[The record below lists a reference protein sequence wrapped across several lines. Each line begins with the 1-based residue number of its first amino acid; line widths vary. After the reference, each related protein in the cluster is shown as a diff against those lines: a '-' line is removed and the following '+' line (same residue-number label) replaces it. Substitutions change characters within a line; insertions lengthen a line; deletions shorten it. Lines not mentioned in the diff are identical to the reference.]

1 MLLSLII
8 LLLLLLSLY
17 SGFKRGLILQL
28 VLTIGYAI
36 SFYFA
41 LEYYQEVSNLVEM
54 MVPYPSPVS
63 SNSNPFV
70 LYGQE
75 FIFNLDQGFY
85 NGVAFIGILVLGW
98 IVTRFIGGLLNFLTE
113 IPVVKQING
122 IGGAIVGFIVQYIGI
137 FLILFLL
144 SMIPIKMIQSQFESS
159 ALARTIVS
167 DTPELSTDL
176 YNWWIEEGL
185 QEDNIEE

>member
-70 LYGQE
+70 LYGHE

-185 QEDNIEE
+185 QEDTIEE

>member
-41 LEYYQEVSNLVEM
+41 LEYYQEVSHFVEM

-85 NGVAFIGILVLGW
+85 NGAAFIGILVLGW

-159 ALARTIVS
+159 ALARKIVS

-185 QEDNIEE
+185 QEDTIEE

>member
-85 NGVAFIGILVLGW
+85 NGAAFIGILVLGW

-185 QEDNIEE
+185 QEDTIEE

>member
-1 MLLSLII
+1 MLLTLII
-8 LLLLLLSLY
+8 LVLLLLSLY

-41 LEYYQEVSNLVEM
+41 LEYYQQISDLVEM
-54 MVPYPSPVS
+54 MVPYPSPGS
-63 SNSNPFV
+63 SEASPFV

-85 NGVAFIGILVLGW
+85 NGVAFIGILFIGW
-98 IVTRFIGGLLNFLTE
+98 IITRFVGGLLNFLTE
-113 IPVVKQING
+113 IPVLKQVNA
-122 IGGAIVGFIVQYIGI
+122 IGGAIVGFIVEYVGV

-144 SMIPIKMIQSQFESS
+144 STIPIQMIQNQFESS
-159 ALARTIVS
+159 VLARTIVS
-167 DTPELSTDL
+167 ETPELSTDL
-176 YNWWIEEGL
+176 YNWWIEEGI
-185 QEDNIEE
+185 QEDGVEE

>member
-28 VLTIGYAI
+28 VVTIGYAI

-185 QEDNIEE
+185 QEDTIEE

>member
-185 QEDNIEE
+185 QEDTIEE

>member
-17 SGFKRGLILQL
+17 SGFKKGLILQL

-185 QEDNIEE
+185 QEDTIEE

>member
-41 LEYYQEVSNLVEM
+41 LEYYQEVSHFVEM

-75 FIFNLDQGFY
+75 FNFNLDQGFY
-85 NGVAFIGILVLGW
+85 NGAAFIGILVLGW

-185 QEDNIEE
+185 QEDTIEE

>member
-28 VLTIGYAI
+28 VVTIGYAI

-185 QEDNIEE
+185 REDTIEE